1 ISTGFLLRRG
11 LSNLLRTPLFSTRR
25 IPRKKLAAS
34 QEWSYWPN
42 GKNLGQAKPKGPH
55 SRKKLKRLLRSQR
68 PSKSPH
74 RGPSPSSSNLIR
86 QDPLKRRSRQSSR
99 DVLMGTMSTFVG
111 GPIGFLS
118 KALLALDLILWLL
131 CLPIMLR
138 LQAIPTLLERLTGS
152 EKQKK
157 KASME
162 VKE

>member
-1 ISTGFLLRRG
+1 
-11 LSNLLRTPLFSTRR
+11 
-25 IPRKKLAAS
+25 
-34 QEWSYWPN
+34 
-42 GKNLGQAKPKGPH
+42 
-55 SRKKLKRLLRSQR
+55 
-68 PSKSPH
+68 
-74 RGPSPSSSNLIR
+74 
-86 QDPLKRRSRQSSR
+86 KRRSRQSSR

-138 LQAIPTLLERLTGS
+138 LQTIPTLLERLTGS

-162 VKE
+162 VKEAVRVVTRVSNLRPFRSRFFPKRCLRQSLALYRTLCRMGYPVEIHFGAFKEGEDLCGHSWVTTHGDLVADTARNEIFKVVYS